1 MLYPKMWLRLLY
13 QKQDVYDKKPVPCE
27 MMCNV
32 PDDLELGFF
41 MKDFCDMH
49 DFDFDEHVFFWWPE
63 GRQQRLHGR
72 VVQLESDNTAPGMG
86 MERGKTQTV
95 DCFEVSPGKP
105 TTKKATAR
113 RQEDPADKPTP
124 KKAKANTQ
132 P

>member
-1 MLYPKMWLRLLY
+1 MLYPKMWLRVLY
-13 QKQDVYDKKPVPCE
+13 DKQDVFDKKPVPCE
-27 MMCNV
+27 TMCNV
-32 PDDLELGFF
+32 ADDLELGFF
-41 MKDFCDMH
+41 MKEFCDMH

-63 GRQQRLHGR
+63 NGR

-95 DCFEVSPGKP
+95 DFFQVSPDKP
-105 TTKKATAR
+105 SAKKATAR